1 MNIKLS
7 EQFSFSLR
15 IKQVGGEIKETKR
28 AKVFKDMGSNGT
40 MRIAQLIIYISL
52 LSVIS
57 TTSSDEVELKFF
69 IDEIGVLDPQNTR
82 ELLNLL
88 QKLGISAMC
97 AAPEN
102 PDDEVVPLFANNIA
116 CHHNKTRN
124 MYSISQ
130 TDDMYMLTQD
140 SELEEFGVFS

>member
-1 MNIKLS
+1 
-7 EQFSFSLR
+7 
-15 IKQVGGEIKETKR
+15 
-28 AKVFKDMGSNGT
+28 
-40 MRIAQLIIYISL
+40 
-52 LSVIS
+52 
-57 TTSSDEVELKFF
+57 
-69 IDEIGVLDPQNTR
+69 
-82 ELLNLL
+82 
-88 QKLGISAMC
+88 MC

-102 PDDEVVPLFANNIA
+102 PDDEVAPLFANNIA